1 VRIHWYGKRIGCIYS
16 ALIIGALIQKN
27 IPDYAWLVIPLLTMT
42 LSIEK
47 D

>member
-1 VRIHWYGKRIGCIYS
+1 MRIHWQGKRIGCIYS
-16 ALIIGALIQKN
+16 TLIIGALIQTN
-27 IPDYAWLVIPLLTMT
+27 IPDYAWFVIPLLTMI